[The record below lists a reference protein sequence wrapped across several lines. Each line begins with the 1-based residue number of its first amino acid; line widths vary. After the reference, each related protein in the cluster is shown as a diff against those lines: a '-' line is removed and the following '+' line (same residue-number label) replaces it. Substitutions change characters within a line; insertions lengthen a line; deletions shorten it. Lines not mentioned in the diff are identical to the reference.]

1 MRNRALGGW
10 GTWSWP
16 HSLMLVTTQPFR
28 YSSVSS
34 PLHANLHTSRHFSC
48 WPVCAAARKSRP
60 VRSRRARETAVHRRE
75 PYRLPQCVLLPLVFQ
90 DVPHLRELARQRGFL
105 ELGHQLIELLHA
117 ETLPWQRGLKKKE
130 MHGLLRSL
138 RSKCACGLRRT
149 LPRPADTLG
158 KVAHTPTLPL
168 GRLGTAP
175 AFHASAMHTSSEKED
190 IALEAT
196 KNLSTY
202 RGFMFDMDG
211 VLQRWC
217 VAKHAS

>member
-1 MRNRALGGW
+1 MRNRELGGW

-105 ELGHQLIELLHA
+105 ELRHQFIELLHA
-117 ETLPWQRGLKKKE
+117 VRLVVGAQPPSVFLGLKKCTDSGLFE
-130 MHGLLRSL
+130 ACAHAGFGGPCRDRQTHWARCCARRHCRWAESSLLRHSTRTRTL
-138 RSKCACGLRRT
+138 LRQCTRRARRKISRSKPPKT
-149 LPRPADTLG
+149 
-158 KVAHTPTLPL
+158 
-168 GRLGTAP
+168 
-175 AFHASAMHTSSEKED
+175 
-190 IALEAT
+190 
-196 KNLSTY
+196 
-202 RGFMFDMDG
+202 
-211 VLQRWC
+211 
-217 VAKHAS
+217 